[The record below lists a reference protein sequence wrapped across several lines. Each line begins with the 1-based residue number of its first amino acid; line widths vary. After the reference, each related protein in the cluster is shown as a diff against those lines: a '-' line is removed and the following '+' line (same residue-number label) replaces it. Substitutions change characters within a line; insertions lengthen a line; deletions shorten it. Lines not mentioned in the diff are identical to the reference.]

1 LKVSVSLKTND
12 SILSDFCDIIEKN
25 ENNSGKEQSS
35 DLIKDIDEFLEKI
48 ETLTGENKNQAEM
61 ENFDIIDKLEKLSR
75 EIEKNRHNKEF
86 ELEWEIKKD
95 EMTKLIGEIE
105 NIDNK
110 KLKKKKKKEILHDLE
125 DLYIQFENITEEY
138 LKKLEEKNYLGNVAE
153 IIIEASKAMN
163 ERYVFLENGEEND
176 KVRKTVETN
185 IENEDM
191 RPLGLKFIEIQ
202 NEFVNI
208 IQKLKRI
215 FSELKNDSDLDTFQ
229 KAGRLNNKFI
239 KTVTSNYK
247 FKKCFTKKIKQ
258 KELKML
264 VMVDISGSM
273 EGRKMESAKIAMVML
288 CEALKDIAKIRIVLF
303 TGDYNA
309 RNILVKD
316 FGEIVKSTKFDKF
329 GRHCNEGNNLDG
341 ISIKNEAKKLN
352 KNEIIVVISD
362 GQPAGRNYSLNDA
375 IHEIHDVTKKFKV
388 FAFSIDAQGDHLN
401 KLYGDNWILT
411 SSSNKSDLGEKLI
424 KFCRL
429 LVKEFYR

>member
-1 LKVSVSLKTND
+1 
-12 SILSDFCDIIEKN
+12 
-25 ENNSGKEQSS
+25 
-35 DLIKDIDEFLEKI
+35 
-48 ETLTGENKNQAEM
+48 
-61 ENFDIIDKLEKLSR
+61 
-75 EIEKNRHNKEF
+75 
-86 ELEWEIKKD
+86 
-95 EMTKLIGEIE
+95 
-105 NIDNK
+105 
-110 KLKKKKKKEILHDLE
+110 
-125 DLYIQFENITEEY
+125 
-138 LKKLEEKNYLGNVAE
+138 
-153 IIIEASKAMN
+153 
-163 ERYVFLENGEEND
+163 
-176 KVRKTVETN
+176 
-185 IENEDM
+185 
-191 RPLGLKFIEIQ
+191 
-202 NEFVNI
+202 
-208 IQKLKRI
+208 
-215 FSELKNDSDLDTFQ
+215 
-229 KAGRLNNKFI
+229 
-239 KTVTSNYK
+239 
-247 FKKCFTKKIKQ
+247 
-258 KELKML
+258 
-264 VMVDISGSM
+264 M

-329 GRHCNEGNNLDG
+329 GRHSKEGNNLDG